1 MSTDPGATKGQRLAE
16 IFRRMAAAPPASSS
30 DEAYRLL
37 CETITAVEDEMT
49 SIPNNPPTPPADDG
63 RIYPPQDDRRKV
75 VPGRPNLRRYASRGH
90 STLIGDNGAITI
102 LDRNRVTVFVKL
114 GADGRGT

>member
-16 IFRRMAAAPPASSS
+16 VFRRMAAAPPTATA
-30 DEAYRLL
+30 DEAYQLL

-63 RIYPPQDDRRKV
+63 RIYPPRTTAGRWS
-75 VPGRPNLRRYASRGH
+75 PGGP
-90 STLIGDNGAITI
+90 T
-102 LDRNRVTVFVKL
+102 
-114 GADGRGT
+114 